1 MKRSFLIWG
10 YFFGLTAVINGAMAA
25 HALSSVLGDTLVD
38 SFQTGVRYQ
47 MFHAILLLILGF
59 QSEDRFKS
67 KLILWLIISGIF
79 CFSFSIYLLSTRELI
94 GIEGLKML
102 GPITPIGGTLLIAA
116 WSILLIKSFKRT
128 EKTIS

>member
-1 MKRSFLIWG
+1 MKRSFLNWAF
-10 YFFGLTAVINGAMAA
+10 FFGLTAVINGAMAA
-25 HALSSVLGDTLVD
+25 HALSSVLGDSLVD

-59 QSEDRFKS
+59 QPDERFRS
-67 KLILWLIISGIF
+67 KMILWLIVAGIF

-116 WSILLIKSFKRT
+116 WFILLIKSFKRT
-128 EKTIS
+128 DKID

>member
-1 MKRSFLIWG
+1 MKRSFLIWAS
-10 YFFGLTAVINGAMAA
+10 FFGLTAVINGAMAA
-25 HALSSVLGDTLVD
+25 HALSSVLGDTLLD

-59 QSEDRFKS
+59 QPYEKFKS
-67 KLILWLIISGIF
+67 KWLLWLIVIGTI

-102 GPITPIGGTLLIAA
+102 GPVTPIGGSLLIIA
-116 WSILLIKSFKRT
+116 WFILLVKSFKST
-128 EKTIS
+128 AKPE